1 MGKQWDTCHIV
12 YICILYIRVCAS
24 MMCGNTVIR
33 CVCVYNLIY
42 DNIAGCVQ
50 KLKVLSYIC
59 SINQRIFDKP
69 I

>member
-1 MGKQWDTCHIV
+1 MGKQWDTCIHM
-12 YICILYIRVCAS
+12 YIIYIYVCVCKHDVWEYS
-24 MMCGNTVIR
+24 DTV